1 MPLCDN
7 LITKPWN
14 IAWMPCIST
23 LPGIKLSTNWR
34 NIGGHKVFLTFLDVT
49 YMLRPF
55 ANPVVYLCVLLR
67 FVAQSLKP
75 VKLLDQSQIVI
86 PNFFQIWSTVAAYG
100 ELCLAFSESE
110 TEKYFEWI
118 IMKVIAFVCK
128 LMPPTDYTTTPN
140 IFGPSMSWVVGSVC
154 KCSFI
159 YLNSLK
165 VTRSLRNSQCPKQ
178 PSLN

>member
-23 LPGIKLSTNWR
+23 LPGIKISTNWR
-34 NIGGHKVFLTFLDVT
+34 NIVCQNVFLTFLGVT
-49 YMLRPF
+49 YMLGPF
-55 ANPVVYLCVLLR
+55 ANPVAYLCVLFR
-67 FVAQSLKP
+67 VVAQSLKP

-86 PNFFQIWSTVAAYG
+86 PNFFQIWSTVAGNG
-100 ELCLAFSESE
+100 ELCLAFSQSE

-118 IMKVIAFVCK
+118 IMEVIASVCK
-128 LMPPTDYTTTPN
+128 LMPPTDYPTTPN
-140 IFGPSMSWVVGSVC
+140 IFGPMMSGVVGSVC
-154 KCSFI
+154 KYSFI
-159 YLNSLK
+159 YQNSSK
-165 VTRSLRNSQCPKQ
+165 VRSLRNSQYPKQ

>member
-34 NIGGHKVFLTFLDVT
+34 NIVGQKVFLTFLGVT

-55 ANPVVYLCVLLR
+55 ANLVVYLCVLFR
-67 FVAQSLKP
+67 VVAQSLKP
-75 VKLLDQSQIVI
+75 VKLLDQSQIII
-86 PNFFQIWSTVAAYG
+86 PNFFQIWSTVADYG
-100 ELCLAFSESE
+100 ELCLAFSQSE

-118 IMKVIAFVCK
+118 IMGVIASVCK
-128 LMPPTDYTTTPN
+128 LMPPTDYSTTPN
-140 IFGPSMSWVVGSVC
+140 IFGPTMSEVVGSVC

-165 VTRSLRNSQCPKQ
+165 VRSLRNSQCPKQ